1 MDLRNYGI
9 GAQILRDLNVGRMRL
24 LAKPRKMPSMGG
36 FDLEVTGYEN
46 APPIRK
52 GSLIGLVAA
61 RGFLRGNPAC
71 PTDRTSSIPPVDPCP
86 SAELFPA
93 TMVTASRVGIV
104 LSRFNA
110 AIGEG
115 LLAGA
120 LRALK
125 EAGVADVDITVV
137 SVPGALESSLAL
149 QQLAQTDDFDA
160 LVALGAVIRGE
171 TYHFEI
177 VANESA
183 AGLSSVALEFGIP
196 IANGILTCE
205 TDAQAEARMDAKGFE
220 AAQAALE
227 MANLIMKLD
236 DD

>member
-1 MDLRNYGI
+1 M
-9 GAQILRDLNVGRMRL
+9 
-24 LAKPRKMPSMGG
+24 
-36 FDLEVTGYEN
+36 
-46 APPIRK
+46 PIRRIVPSHN
-52 GSLIGLVAA
+52 GDGL
-61 RGFLRGNPAC
+61 
-71 PTDRTSSIPPVDPCP
+71 
-86 SAELFPA
+86 
-93 TMVTASRVGIV
+93 RVGIV

-125 EAGVADVDITVV
+125 EAGVADADITVV
-137 SVPGALESSLAL
+137 CVPGALESSLAL
-149 QQLAQTDDFDA
+149 QQLAQTDDYDA